1 MNESCGHAP
10 NGHFGVRPLLD
21 AGNQWQLALG
31 GRCEFGTAV
40 DANDELEFGE
50 MLKIGANSDVRNAE
64 MTRQLLD
71 HHMPVLVKQLQDFT
85 PSLLA
90 RLLVLV
96 HAVLVTSLFSLYEK
110 PTVTS

>member
-1 MNESCGHAP
+1 
-10 NGHFGVRPLLD
+10 
-21 AGNQWQLALG
+21 
-31 GRCEFGTAV
+31 
-40 DANDELEFGE
+40 
-50 MLKIGANSDVRNAE
+50 

-110 PTVTS
+110 PTVIS